1 MISSNVSERLLSFCD
16 SILSFDIL
24 LYSLFLRRQFT
35 AGGVLADGFSA
46 GGVLADGGASPE
58 SVFET
63 LGGKLSAKK
72 LREQI
77 SKLLAG

>member
-16 SILSFDIL
+16 SILFFDIL
-24 LYSLFLRRQFT
+24 LYPLFLRRQFT
-35 AGGVLADGFSA
+35 AGGI
-46 GGVLADGGASPE
+46 LADGGASPE
-58 SVFET
+58 SVFEA
-63 LGGKLSAKK
+63 LGGKMSAKK